1 MLVLISYDLEDDR
14 LRTKLAKLLEGHGHR
29 VQFSV
34 FECHLTT
41 SEYRALLEHLQ
52 AFYAGVQAAETPSRF
67 SVRCYRL
74 CAACEQR
81 IDIVGEGEVS
91 TDPGYYLV

>member
-1 MLVLISYDLEDDR
+1 MLVLISYDIEDDR
-14 LRTKLAKLLEGHGHR
+14 LRVKLAKLLEGHGRR

-34 FECHLTT
+34 FECHLST
-41 SEYRALLEHLQ
+41 SEYEALLQRLQ
-52 AFYAGVQAAETPSRF
+52 AFYADVSAAETPTRF

-74 CAACEQR
+74 CRACEQR

-91 TDPGYYLV
+91 TDPGYYLI